1 MVETIGAPEGGSYE
15 FDARAIGVGAAAVA
29 LRAGAGTLPAVAGAA
44 ELREPHRL
52 ARYLENVAEGK
63 RSDGTWFV
71 SRLAVYP
78 AASTQGAMCR

>member
-1 MVETIGAPEGGSYE
+1 MPKAFDDWQVHAHRPIEKLTENLWRVEGDVPGMPLKRVMT
-15 FDARAIGVGAAAVA
+15 V
-29 LRAGAGTLPAVAGAA
+29 
-44 ELREPHRL
+44 
-52 ARYLENVAEGK
+52 GK

>member
-1 MVETIGAPEGGSYE
+1 
-15 FDARAIGVGAAAVA
+15 VGPA
-29 LRAGAGTLPAVAGAA
+29 LPA
-44 ELREPHRL
+44 RL
-52 ARYLENVAEGK
+52 TRYLENVAEGK